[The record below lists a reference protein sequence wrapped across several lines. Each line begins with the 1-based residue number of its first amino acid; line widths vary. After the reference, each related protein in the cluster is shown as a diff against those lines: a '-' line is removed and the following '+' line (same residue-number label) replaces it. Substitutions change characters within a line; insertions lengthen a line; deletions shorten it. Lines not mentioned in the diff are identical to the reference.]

1 MRSLRTGVSAWLL
14 LALPG
19 AAGAQE
25 PQRVQFEITASAPL
39 NDAGVRQ
46 PVLRTPGLLRDQ
58 RWREA
63 IENSFPLRLRLRVEI
78 WRVRTDWFDAQER
91 NFSFEVLIQYE
102 PLTDE
107 YSRTLIFG
115 GSPRE
120 IRRFTTLA
128 ELERNLE
135 AENVVNIRPAGVG
148 AYYFSASL
156 QIQVL
161 TDEEMEELER
171 FLQGEPTPRDRQ
183 DPGPSLGRSARRL
196 LLRFGGLPYQ
206 ELEARSDR
214 FEVQLPPP

>member
-1 MRSLRTGVSAWLL
+1 MGSTALRLAATVLL
-14 LALPG
+14 LLPG
-19 AAGAQE
+19 GAAAQQ
-25 PQRVQFEITASAPL
+25 QRVKFEITASAPL
-39 NDAGVRQ
+39 NEAGVRQ
-46 PVLRTPGLLRDQ
+46 PVLRTPGLLRDS

-91 NFSFEVLIQYE
+91 NFAFEVLIQYE

-120 IRRFTTLA
+120 IRRFTTLVD
-128 ELERNLE
+128 LERSLE
-135 AENVVNIRPAGVG
+135 RENVVNIRPSGVG
-148 AYYFSASL
+148 EYYFSGSL

-161 TDEEMEELER
+161 TDDEMEELER

-183 DPGPSLGRSARRL
+183 NPGPSIGRSARRL

-206 ELEARSDR
+206 ELEARSER
-214 FEVQLPPP
+214 FEVRPPPP

>member
-1 MRSLRTGVSAWLL
+1 MRSRALRLAATLL
-14 LALPG
+14 LVLPG
-19 AAGAQE
+19 GAAAQQ
-25 PQRVQFEITASAPL
+25 QRVNFEITASAPL
-39 NDAGVRQ
+39 NEAGVRQ
-46 PVLRTPGLLRDQ
+46 PVLRTPGLLRDR

-91 NFSFEVLIQYE
+91 NFAFEVLIQYE

-120 IRRFTTLA
+120 IRRFTTLLD
-128 ELERNLE
+128 LERSLE
-135 AENVVNIRPAGVG
+135 RENVVNIRPSGVG
-148 AYYFSASL
+148 EYYFSGSL

-161 TDEEMEELER
+161 TDDEMEELER
-171 FLQGEPTPRDRQ
+171 FLQGQPTPRDRQ
-183 DPGPSLGRSARRL
+183 DPGPSIGRSARRL

-206 ELEARSDR
+206 ELEARSER
-214 FEVQLPPP
+214 FEVRPPPP

>member
-1 MRSLRTGVSAWLL
+1 MGSTPLRLAATFLL
-14 LALPG
+14 LLPG
-19 AAGAQE
+19 GAAAQQ
-25 PQRVQFEITASAPL
+25 QRVRFEITASAPL
-39 NDAGVRQ
+39 NEAGVRQ
-46 PVLRTPGLLRDQ
+46 PVLRTPGLLRDN

-91 NFSFEVLIQYE
+91 NFTFEVLIQYE

-120 IRRFTTLA
+120 IRRFTTLV
-128 ELERNLE
+128 ELERSLE
-135 AENVVNIRPAGVG
+135 RENVVNIRPASVG
-148 AYYFSASL
+148 EYYFSGSL

-161 TDEEMEELER
+161 TDDEMEELER

-183 DPGPSLGRSARRL
+183 DPGPSIGRSARRL

-206 ELEARSDR
+206 ELEARSEQ
-214 FEVQLPPP
+214 FEVRSPPP